1 MRRNLHAGKRQ
12 SGGLNLKIL
21 TDDELDEIHLATL
34 EVLEETGLLFDDDE
48 ALEVLD
54 GGGAIIDKK
63 NNIAK
68 FPPLCGGRC
77 YPLGTFKT
85 SPGRTQS
92 QKRLRYGEQPG
103 RVYQFWR
110 RGFY

>member
-63 NNIAK
+63 KQHRKIS
-68 FPPLCGGRC
+68 PLCGGRC
-77 YPLGTFKT
+77 HPLGTFKT
-85 SPGRTQS
+85 VASRTQ
-92 QKRLRYGEQPG
+92 P
-103 RVYQFWR
+103 
-110 RGFY
+110 

>member
-12 SGGLNLKIL
+12 SGGLNLKIF

-34 EVLEETGLLFDDDE
+34 EVLEKTGLFFGDDE

-63 NNIAK
+63 SKIAK

-77 YPLGTFKT
+77 HPIGTFKT
-85 SPGRTQS
+85 SSGWAQS
-92 QKRLRYGEQPG
+92 
-103 RVYQFWR
+103 
-110 RGFY
+110 